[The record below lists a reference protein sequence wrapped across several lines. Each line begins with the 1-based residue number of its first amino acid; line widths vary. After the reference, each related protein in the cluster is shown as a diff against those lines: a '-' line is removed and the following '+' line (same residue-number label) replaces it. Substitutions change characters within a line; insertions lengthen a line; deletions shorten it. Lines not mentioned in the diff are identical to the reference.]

1 MGLVGLVGLVG
12 LAGLVGLVGLEVLR
26 RKVCKL
32 TKRVTTLESAQAG
45 VSG

>member
-1 MGLVGLVGLVG
+1 MELGVYIFRSFVNR
-12 LAGLVGLVGLEVLR
+12 VGLVGLEKLR
-26 RKVCKL
+26 RKVRKL